1 MKKFAKILSLALS
14 VIMVA
19 SCFIACSKEEP
30 ADKQNTEVKVKTT
43 KTADVENGE
52 VKESTKKDDAKEV
65 EKVAEDF
72 FETFQKGDLEGIAD
86 FFEEDSDA
94 YDKFFGAFEV
104 ADIESFFAGAEDIG
118 LSESDVENILS
129 STFEKLFSE
138 VDYDIKDI
146 EIDGDEG
153 EVEYEISLPDYS
165 KVNIKLADMKSLII
179 KSLVELD
186 LNQSEIAKM
195 PKEELIEII
204 MEPAME
210 NLFDTLID
218 EAKDADKLEESG
230 TLVFE
235 KIDDEWLIV
244 EDK

>member
-1 MKKFAKILSLALS
+1 MKKFAKILSLVLS

-30 ADKQNTEVKVKTT
+30 ADKQNTEVKTSKTT
-43 KTADVENGE
+43 DVANGE

-94 YDKFFGAFEV
+94 YDEFFKAFEI
-104 ADIESFFAGAEDIG
+104 ADIESFFDGAEDIG
-118 LSESDVENILS
+118 LSESDIEDILS
-129 STFEKLFSE
+129 SAFEKLFGE
-138 VDYDIKDI
+138 LDYDIKDI
-146 EIDGDEG
+146 EVDGDEA

-165 KVNIKLADMKSLII
+165 KVDIESVDMDSLMMEA
-179 KSLVELD
+179 LEELD
-186 LNQSEIAKM
+186 LSQTELAKM
-195 PKEELIEII
+195 TEQELIEII

-210 NLFDTLID
+210 KLFDTFID